1 MAVSSNISI
10 TQNSQNIANNKSN
23 ITVRVQITTTGES
36 YNGYSKPGTCT
47 IDGTTYNFSHNIPYQ
62 ATTTIFEKTL
72 DVTHDNQGEKTVY
85 ASFSFQTGISAGTI
99 TGSTSK
105 KLTTIPRTSE
115 VSLSKKNFNIGETI
129 TIYTNRKSASFTHTA
144 VIKFNGQTVRTQT
157 GIDASY
163 SWNTNELFAKIPN
176 QNQANGTVELTTY
189 SGGTRIGTS
198 TVVDFTGHVV
208 DSDPVFNNFDCED
221 TNPITKALTGNNQ
234 KYIRKYSNLK
244 VTITSANKMTTK
256 NSATPKYYNIVVGNK
271 LEKLDYSTSEIS
283 KTINNMDDNTVTVF
297 AVDSRGN
304 QKDKT
309 KSLDIVEYSET
320 VLQTVKIERK
330 EGVGKTVLISLS
342 GKYANINFGAK
353 TNTVKS
359 IQFRKKSKTETEF
372 ESWVEI
378 KQLVTINT
386 ENGTFSCDSKE
397 ITGQTFTLGTE
408 YDIEVQVKDELSS
421 DTEPVS
427 LNSGKVLL
435 SALKNKGISIG
446 GIYNE
451 KLGGPLQLDKKN
463 VINWINGKQD
473 KQKHILKAIL
483 STDNTVITSTANWQS
498 IEVPLNQYIKIG
510 DKLRFENNRIYIA
523 TDVKYIKFSAKV
535 LLWELSSSAKM
546 IGLIIQGNK
555 NYTMSNCYKSLY
567 GNCDV
572 LTIPE
577 TIIKVN
583 QDNST
588 TEETIMALVY
598 FDNPSSGKLRK
609 YGQSTFLQVEVV
621 DC

>member
-1 MAVSSNISI
+1 MAISSNISI

-23 ITVRVQITTTGES
+23 ITVRVQVTTTGES
-36 YNGYSKPGTCT
+36 YNGYSKPGTC
-47 IDGTTYNFSHNIPYQ
+47 IINGTPYDFSHNIPYQ

-72 DVTHDNQGEKTVY
+72 DVAHDSNGKKTVY

-198 TVVDFTGHVV
+198 AVNFTGYVV
-208 DSDPVFNNFDCED
+208 NSDPVFNNFDCED
-221 TNPITKALTGNNQ
+221 TNTVTKTLTGNNQ

-271 LEKLDYSTSEIS
+271 IEKLDYSTSEIS

-309 KSLDIVEYSET
+309 KALDIVEYSET
-320 VLQTVKIERK
+320 VLQSVKIERK
-330 EGVGKTVLISLS
+330 EGVGETVLISLS

-359 IQFRKKSKTETEF
+359 IQFRKKSKTDTEF
-372 ESWVEI
+372 GSWVEI
-378 KQLVTINT
+378 KQLVTIDT
-386 ENGTFSCDSKE
+386 ENGTFSCASKE

-435 SALKNKGISIG
+435 SALKNKGISVG
-446 GIYNE
+446 GIYDEN
-451 KLGGPLQLDKKN
+451 LGGPLQLDKKN
-463 VINWINGKQD
+463 VIDWINGKQD
-473 KQKHILKAIL
+473 KIIQKVLWSGIQYMTADHTITL
-483 STDNTVITSTANWQS
+483 SEPISQQTSGIVLIFSAYDGEAKPYNFHCFFVPKQFVSLYNGKGMYFSLVDFDPANDARKY
-498 IEVPLNQYIKIG
+498 LYIK
-510 DKLRFENNRIYIA
+510 D
-523 TDVKYIKFSAKV
+523 TT
-535 LLWELSSSAKM
+535 
-546 IGLIIQGNK
+546 IQGNANNGGVHHNLNNSK
-555 NYTMSNCYKSLY
+555 F
-567 GNCDV
+567 V
-572 LTIPE
+572 L
-577 TIIKVN
+577 
-583 QDNST
+583 
-588 TEETIMALVY
+588 
-598 FDNPSSGKLRK
+598 R
-609 YGQSTFLQVEVV
+609 EVIGV
-621 DC
+621 

>member
-23 ITVRVQITTTGES
+23 ITVRVQVTTTGES

-47 IDGTTYNFSHNIPYQ
+47 IDGTPYNFSHNIPYQ

-72 DVTHDNQGEKTVY
+72 DVTHDSNGEKTVY

-129 TIYTNRKSASFTHTA
+129 TIYTNRKSSSFTHTA

-198 TVVDFTGHVV
+198 TVNFTGYVV
-208 DSDPVFNNFDCED
+208 NSNPVFNNFDCED
-221 TNPITKALTGNNQ
+221 TNTITKTLTGNNQ

-244 VTITSANKMTTK
+244 VTITSANKMTTQ

-271 LEKLDYSTSEIS
+271 IEKLDYSTSEIS

-309 KSLDIVEYSET
+309 KALDIVEYFET
-320 VLQTVKIERK
+320 VLQSVKIERK
-330 EGVGKTVLISLS
+330 EGVGETVLISLS
-342 GKYANINFGAK
+342 GKYANIDFGAK

-359 IQFRKKSKTETEF
+359 IQLRKKSKTETEF
-372 ESWVEI
+372 GSWVEI
-378 KQLVTINT
+378 KQLITINT

-446 GIYNE
+446 EIYDE
-451 KLGGPLQLDKKN
+451 ELGGALQLDKKD
-463 VINWINGKQD
+463 VVNWINSKQD

-483 STDNTVITSTANWQS
+483 TSDNTILTASQNYDS
-498 IEVPLNQYIKIG
+498 ILIPLSQTIKIG
-510 DKLRFENNRIYIA
+510 DLLTFSDGKIVVGSGVNHIKISSKCIVSSSSKEMLIALRIFINSTEVSSNYISSSLNKWD
-523 TDVKYIKFSAKV
+523 TLSVNESIFNAK
-535 LLWELSSSAKM
+535 EGDTISAKM
-546 IGLIIQGNK
+546 YI
-555 NYTMSNCYKSLY
+555 
-567 GNCDV
+567 D
-572 LTIPE
+572 
-577 TIIKVN
+577 
-583 QDNST
+583 
-588 TEETIMALVY
+588 
-598 FDNPSSGKLRK
+598 SSGQNVKLRK
-609 YGQSTFLQVEVV
+609 YSASTFLQVEVIE
-621 DC
+621 

>member
-23 ITVRVQITTTGES
+23 ITVRVQVTTTGGS

-47 IDGTTYNFSHNIPYQ
+47 IDGTTYDFSHNIPQ
-62 ATTTIFEKTL
+62 NSTTTIFEKTL
-72 DVTHDNQGEKTVY
+72 DVTHNNQGEKTVY

-115 VSLSKKNFNIGETI
+115 VTLSKKNFNIGETI
-129 TIYTNRKSASFTHTA
+129 TIYTNRKGASFTHTA

-198 TVVDFTGHVV
+198 AVNFTGYVV
-208 DSDPVFNNFDCED
+208 NSDPVFNNFYCED
-221 TNPITKALTGNNQ
+221 TNTVTKTLTGNNQ

-271 LEKLDYSTSEIS
+271 IEKLDYSTSEIS

-309 KSLDIVEYSET
+309 KALDIVEYSET

-330 EGVGKTVLISLS
+330 EGVGETVLISLS
-342 GKYANINFGAK
+342 GKYANIDFGAK
-353 TNTVKS
+353 PNTVKN
-359 IQFRKKSKTETEF
+359 IQLRKKSKTETEF

-463 VINWINGKQD
+463 VIDWINGKQD

-483 STDNTVITSTANWQS
+483 DTDNTTITSS
-498 IEVPLNQYIKIG
+498 KDYDSVLVSLKQYIK
-510 DKLRFENNRIYIA
+510 
-523 TDVKYIKFSAKV
+523 
-535 LLWELSSSAKM
+535 M
-546 IGLIIQGNK
+546 GNK
-555 NYTMSNCYKSLY
+555 LSFSNGKIVVGSGVNYIRISAQVMMSY
-567 GNCDV
+567 
-572 LTIPE
+572 I
-577 TIIKVN
+577 
-583 QDNST
+583 
-588 TEETIMALVY
+588 
-598 FDNPSSGKLRK
+598 PSSLRTMGLAVYITNSQVYTNYGIRTSSDFLTYNAPGMIFPVKAGDTVSVHVYIEPSGTSVKLRK
-609 YGQSTFLQVEVV
+609 YSQSTFLQVEVIE
-621 DC
+621 

>member
-1 MAVSSNISI
+1 MAISSNISI

-23 ITVRVQITTTGES
+23 ITVRVQVTTTGES

-47 IDGTTYNFSHNIPYQ
+47 INGTPYDFSHNIPYQ

-72 DVTHDNQGEKTVY
+72 DVAHDSNGKKTVY

-163 SWNTNELFAKIPN
+163 SCNTNELFAKIPN

-198 TVVDFTGHVV
+198 AVNFTGYVV
-208 DSDPVFNNFDCED
+208 NSDPVFNNFDCED
-221 TNPITKALTGNNQ
+221 TNTVTKTLTGNNQ

-271 LEKLDYSTSEIS
+271 IEKLDYSTSEIS

-320 VLQTVKIERK
+320 VLQSVKIERK
-330 EGVGKTVLISLS
+330 EGVGETVLISLF

-353 TNTVKS
+353 ANTVKS
-359 IQFRKKSKTETEF
+359 IQFRKKSKTDTEF
-372 ESWVEI
+372 GSWVEI
-378 KQLVTINT
+378 KQLVTIDT
-386 ENGTFSCDSKE
+386 ENGTFSCASKE

-451 KLGGPLQLDKKN
+451 KLGGPLQLDNKN
-463 VINWINGKQD
+463 VIDWINSKQN

-483 STDNTVITSTANWQS
+483 ATDNTTITSSQDYDAVL
-498 IEVPLNQYIKIG
+498 VPLGEQYLKFG
-510 DKLRFENNRIYIA
+510 DKLSLSNGKIVIGSGVNYIRISAQVMMSYI
-523 TDVKYIKFSAKV
+523 
-535 LLWELSSSAKM
+535 
-546 IGLIIQGNK
+546 
-555 NYTMSNCYKSLY
+555 
-567 GNCDV
+567 
-572 LTIPE
+572 
-577 TIIKVN
+577 
-583 QDNST
+583 
-588 TEETIMALVY
+588 
-598 FDNPSSGKLRK
+598 PSSLRIMGLAVYITNSQVYTNYGIRTSSDFLTYNAPGMIFPAKAGDTVSIHVFIEPSGTSVKLRK
-609 YGQSTFLQVEVV
+609 YSQSTFLQVEVIE
-621 DC
+621 

>member
-10 TQNSQNIANNKSN
+10 TQNSQNIANNKTN
-23 ITVRVQITTTGES
+23 ITVRVQVTTTGGS
-36 YNGYSKPGTCT
+36 YNGYSKPGICT
-47 IDGTTYNFSHNIPYQ
+47 IDGTPYDFSHNIPQ
-62 ATTTIFEKTL
+62 NSTTTIFEKTL
-72 DVTHDNQGEKTVY
+72 DVTHDSNGEKTVY

-115 VSLSKKNFNIGETI
+115 VSLSKKNFNIGATI

-198 TVVDFTGHVV
+198 AVNFTGYVV
-208 DSDPVFNNFDCED
+208 NSDPVFNNFDCED
-221 TNPITKALTGNNQ
+221 TNTVTKTLTGNNQ

-271 LEKLDYSTSEIS
+271 IEKLDYSTSEIS
-283 KTINNMDDNTVTVF
+283 KTINNMDDNTVIVF

-309 KSLDIVEYSET
+309 KALDIVEYSET
-320 VLQTVKIERK
+320 VLQSVKIERK
-330 EGVGKTVLISLS
+330 EGVGETVLISLS
-342 GKYANINFGAK
+342 GKYANINFGSK
-353 TNTVKS
+353 TNTIKS
-359 IQFRKKSKTETEF
+359 IQYRKKSKTETEF
-372 ESWVEI
+372 GSWVEI

-463 VINWINGKQD
+463 VIDWINGKQD

-483 STDNTVITSTANWQS
+483 ADDNTIITSS
-498 IEVPLNQYIKIG
+498 KDYDSVLVPLKQYIKMGNKLSFSNGKIVIG
-510 DKLRFENNRIYIA
+510 SGVNYIRISAQVMMSYIPSSLRIMGLAVYITNSQVYTNYGIRTSSDFLTYNAPGMIFPAKAGDTVSVFIYI
-523 TDVKYIKFSAKV
+523 
-535 LLWELSSSAKM
+535 E
-546 IGLIIQGNK
+546 
-555 NYTMSNCYKSLY
+555 
-567 GNCDV
+567 
-572 LTIPE
+572 
-577 TIIKVN
+577 
-583 QDNST
+583 
-588 TEETIMALVY
+588 
-598 FDNPSSGKLRK
+598 PSGTNVKLRK
-609 YGQSTFLQVEVV
+609 YSQSTFLQVEVIE
-621 DC
+621 

>member
-1 MAVSSNISI
+1 MAISSNISI

-23 ITVRVQITTTGES
+23 ITVRVQVTTTGES
-36 YNGYSKPGTCT
+36 YNGYSKPGTC
-47 IDGTTYNFSHNIPYQ
+47 IINGTPYDFSHNIPYQ

-72 DVTHDNQGEKTVY
+72 DVAHDSNGKKTVY

-198 TVVDFTGHVV
+198 AVNFTGYVV
-208 DSDPVFNNFDCED
+208 NSDPVFNNFDCED
-221 TNPITKALTGNNQ
+221 TNTVTKTLTGNNQ

-271 LEKLDYSTSEIS
+271 IEKLDYSTSEIS

-309 KSLDIVEYSET
+309 KALDIVEYSET
-320 VLQTVKIERK
+320 VLQSVKIERK
-330 EGVGKTVLISLS
+330 EGVGETVLISLS

-372 ESWVEI
+372 GSWVEI

-386 ENGTFSCDSKE
+386 ENGTFSCESKE

-435 SALKNKGISIG
+435 SALKNKGICVG

-451 KLGGPLQLDKKN
+451 NLGGPLQLNNKD

-483 STDNTVITSTANWQS
+483 ATDNITITSSKDYDAVL
-498 IEVPLNQYIKIG
+498 VPLGEQYLKFG
-510 DKLRFENNRIYIA
+510 DKLSLSNGKIVIGSG
-523 TDVKYIKFSAKV
+523 VKYIRISAQV
-535 LLWELSSSAKM
+535 M
-546 IGLIIQGNK
+546 
-555 NYTMSNCYKSLY
+555 MSY
-567 GNCDV
+567 
-572 LTIPE
+572 I
-577 TIIKVN
+577 
-583 QDNST
+583 
-588 TEETIMALVY
+588 
-598 FDNPSSGKLRK
+598 PSSLRVMGLAVYITNSQVYTNYGIRTSSDFLTYNAPGMIFPAKAGDTVSIHVYIEPSGTSVKLRK
-609 YGQSTFLQVEVV
+609 YSQSTFLQVEVIE
-621 DC
+621 

>member
-10 TQNSQNIANNKSN
+10 TQNSQNIANNKTN
-23 ITVRVQITTTGES
+23 ITVRVQVTTTGGS
-36 YNGYSKPGTCT
+36 YNGYSKPGICT
-47 IDGTTYNFSHNIPYQ
+47 IDGTPYDFSHNIPQ
-62 ATTTIFEKTL
+62 NSTTTIFEKTL
-72 DVTHDNQGEKTVY
+72 DVTHDSNGEKTVY

-144 VIKFNGQTVRTQT
+144 VNKFNGQTVRTQT

-163 SWNTNELFAKIPN
+163 SCNTNELFAKIPN

-198 TVVDFTGHVV
+198 AVNFTGYVV
-208 DSDPVFNNFDCED
+208 NSDPVFNNFDCED
-221 TNPITKALTGNNQ
+221 TNTITKTLTGNNQ

-271 LEKLDYSTSEIS
+271 IEKLDYSTSEIS

-320 VLQTVKIERK
+320 VLQSVKIERK
-330 EGVGKTVLISLS
+330 EGVGETVLISLS

-463 VINWINGKQD
+463 VIDWINGKQD

-483 STDNTVITSTANWQS
+483 DTDNTTITSS
-498 IEVPLNQYIKIG
+498 KDYDSVLVSLKQYIK
-510 DKLRFENNRIYIA
+510 
-523 TDVKYIKFSAKV
+523 
-535 LLWELSSSAKM
+535 M
-546 IGLIIQGNK
+546 GNK
-555 NYTMSNCYKSLY
+555 LSFSNGKIVVGSGVNYIRISAQVMMSY
-567 GNCDV
+567 
-572 LTIPE
+572 I
-577 TIIKVN
+577 
-583 QDNST
+583 
-588 TEETIMALVY
+588 
-598 FDNPSSGKLRK
+598 PSSLRTMGLAVYITNSQVYTNYGIRTSSDFLTYNAPGMIFPAKAGDTVSIHVYIEPSGTSVKLRK
-609 YGQSTFLQVEVV
+609 YSQSTFLQVEVIE
-621 DC
+621 

>member
-23 ITVRVQITTTGES
+23 ITARVQVTTTGES
-36 YNGYSKPGTCT
+36 YNEYSKPGTCT
-47 IDGTTYNFSHNIPYQ
+47 INGTSYDFSHNIPYQ

-72 DVTHDNQGEKTVY
+72 DVEHDSNGEKTVY

-129 TIYTNRKSASFTHTA
+129 TIYTNRKSASFKHTA

-198 TVVDFTGHVV
+198 TVDFTGHVV
-208 DSDPVFNNFDCED
+208 NSDPVFNNFDCED
-221 TNPITKALTGNNQ
+221 TNTITKTLTGSNQ

-244 VTITSANKMTTK
+244 VTITSANKMTTQ
-256 NSATPKYYNIVVGNK
+256 NGATPKYYNIVVGNK
-271 LEKLDYSTSEIS
+271 IEKLDYSTSEIS

-320 VLQTVKIERK
+320 VLQSVKIERK
-330 EGVGKTVLISLS
+330 EGIGETVLISLS

-372 ESWVEI
+372 GSWVEI
-378 KQLVTINT
+378 KQLITINT

-435 SALKNKGISIG
+435 SALKNTGICVG
-446 GIYNE
+446 GIYDEN
-451 KLGGPLQLDKKN
+451 LGGPLQLDKKN
-463 VINWINGKQD
+463 VIDWINGKQD

-483 STDNTVITSTANWQS
+483 ATDNTTITSFQDYDAVL
-498 IEVPLNQYIKIG
+498 VPLIQYIK
-510 DKLRFENNRIYIA
+510 
-523 TDVKYIKFSAKV
+523 
-535 LLWELSSSAKM
+535 M
-546 IGLIIQGNK
+546 GNK
-555 NYTMSNCYKSLY
+555 LSFSNGKIVIGSGVNYIRISAQVMMSY
-567 GNCDV
+567 
-572 LTIPE
+572 I
-577 TIIKVN
+577 
-583 QDNST
+583 
-588 TEETIMALVY
+588 
-598 FDNPSSGKLRK
+598 PSSLGIMGLSVYITNSQVYTNYGIRTSSDFLTYNAPGMIFPVKAGDTVSVHVYIEPSGTSVKLRK
-609 YGQSTFLQVEVV
+609 YSQSTFLQVEVIE
-621 DC
+621 

>member
-1 MAVSSNISI
+1 MAISSNISI

-23 ITVRVQITTTGES
+23 ITVRVQVTTTGES

-47 IDGTTYNFSHNIPYQ
+47 INGTPYDFSHNIPYQ

-72 DVTHDNQGEKTVY
+72 DVAHDSNGKKTVY

-163 SWNTNELFAKIPN
+163 SCNTNELFAKIPN

-198 TVVDFTGHVV
+198 AVNFTGYVV
-208 DSDPVFNNFDCED
+208 NSDPVFNNFDCED
-221 TNPITKALTGNNQ
+221 TNTVTKTLTGNNQ

-271 LEKLDYSTSEIS
+271 IEKLDYSTSEIS

-320 VLQTVKIERK
+320 VLQSVKIERK
-330 EGVGKTVLISLS
+330 EGVGETVLISLS

-359 IQFRKKSKTETEF
+359 IQFRKKSKTDTEF
-372 ESWVEI
+372 GSWVEI
-378 KQLVTINT
+378 KQLVTIDT
-386 ENGTFSCDSKE
+386 ENGTFSCASKE

-451 KLGGPLQLDKKN
+451 KLGGPLQLDNKN
-463 VINWINGKQD
+463 VIDWINSKQN

-483 STDNTVITSTANWQS
+483 ATDNTTITSSQDYDAVL
-498 IEVPLNQYIKIG
+498 VPLGEQYLKFG
-510 DKLRFENNRIYIA
+510 DKLSLSNGKIVIGSGVNYIRISAQVMMSYI
-523 TDVKYIKFSAKV
+523 
-535 LLWELSSSAKM
+535 
-546 IGLIIQGNK
+546 
-555 NYTMSNCYKSLY
+555 
-567 GNCDV
+567 
-572 LTIPE
+572 
-577 TIIKVN
+577 
-583 QDNST
+583 
-588 TEETIMALVY
+588 
-598 FDNPSSGKLRK
+598 PSSLRIMGLAVYITNSQVYTNYGIRTSSDFLTYNAPGMIFPAKAGDTVSIHVYIEPSGTSVKLRK
-609 YGQSTFLQVEVV
+609 YSQSTFLQVEVIE
-621 DC
+621 

>member
-1 MAVSSNISI
+1 MAISSNISI

-23 ITVRVQITTTGES
+23 ITVRVQVTTTGES

-47 IDGTTYNFSHNIPYQ
+47 IDGTSYNFSHNIPYQ

-72 DVTHDNQGEKTVY
+72 DVAHDSNGEKTVY

-198 TVVDFTGHVV
+198 TVNFTGYVV
-208 DSDPVFNNFDCED
+208 NSDPVFNNFDCED
-221 TNPITKALTGNNQ
+221 TNTITKTLTGNNQ
-234 KYIRKYSNLK
+234 KYIRKYSILK

-271 LEKLDYSTSEIS
+271 IEKLDYSTSEIS

-309 KSLDIVEYSET
+309 KALDIVEYSET
-320 VLQTVKIERK
+320 VLQSVKIERK
-330 EGVGKTVLISLS
+330 EGVGETVLISLS

-372 ESWVEI
+372 GSWVEI

-386 ENGTFSCDSKE
+386 ENGTFSCESKE

-435 SALKNKGISIG
+435 SALKNKGICVG

-451 KLGGPLQLDKKN
+451 NLGGPLQLNNKD

-483 STDNTVITSTANWQS
+483 ATDNITITSSKDYDAVL
-498 IEVPLNQYIKIG
+498 VPLGKQYLKFG
-510 DKLRFENNRIYIA
+510 DKLSLSNGKIVIGSG
-523 TDVKYIKFSAKV
+523 VKYIRISAQV
-535 LLWELSSSAKM
+535 M
-546 IGLIIQGNK
+546 
-555 NYTMSNCYKSLY
+555 MSY
-567 GNCDV
+567 
-572 LTIPE
+572 I
-577 TIIKVN
+577 
-583 QDNST
+583 
-588 TEETIMALVY
+588 
-598 FDNPSSGKLRK
+598 PSSLRVMGLAVYITNSQVYTNYGIRTSSDFLTYNAPGMIFPAKAGDTVSIHVYIEPSGTSVKLRK
-609 YGQSTFLQVEVV
+609 YSQSTFLQVEVIE
-621 DC
+621 

>member
-1 MAVSSNISI
+1 MAISSNISI

-23 ITVRVQITTTGES
+23 ITVRVQVTTTGES

-47 IDGTTYNFSHNIPYQ
+47 INGTPYDFSHNIPYQ

-72 DVTHDNQGEKTVY
+72 DVAHDSNGKKTVY

-163 SWNTNELFAKIPN
+163 SCNTNELFAKIPN

-189 SGGTRIGTS
+189 SGVTRIGTS
-198 TVVDFTGHVV
+198 TVNFTGYVV
-208 DSDPVFNNFDCED
+208 NSDPVFNNFDCED
-221 TNPITKALTGNNQ
+221 TNPITKALTGSNQ

-271 LEKLDYSTSEIS
+271 IEKLDYSTSEIS

-320 VLQTVKIERK
+320 VLQSVKIERK
-330 EGVGKTVLISLS
+330 EGVGETVLISLS

-353 TNTVKS
+353 TNSVKS
-359 IQFRKKSKTETEF
+359 VQLRRKVKNDSNYGDWIDIKSL
-372 ESWVEI
+372 I
-378 KQLVTINT
+378 TINA
-386 ENGTFSCDSKE
+386 ENGTFSCNSKE
-397 ITGQTFTLGTE
+397 LTSQTFILGTE
-408 YDIEVQVKDELSS
+408 YDIEIKIADELSS

-435 SALKNKGISIG
+435 SALKNKGISVG
-446 GIYNE
+446 GIYDEN
-451 KLGGPLQLDKKN
+451 LGGPLQLDNKN
-463 VINWINGKQD
+463 VINWINSKQD

-555 NYTMSNCYKSLY
+555 NYAMSNCYKSLY

-588 TEETIMALVY
+588 TEETVMALVY

>member
-23 ITVRVQITTTGES
+23 ITARVQVTTTGES
-36 YNGYSKPGTCT
+36 YNEYSKPGTCT
-47 IDGTTYNFSHNIPYQ
+47 INGTTYNFSHNIPYQ

-72 DVTHDNQGEKTVY
+72 DVTHDSNGEKTVY

-129 TIYTNRKSASFTHTA
+129 TIYTNRKSSNFTHTA

-198 TVVDFTGHVV
+198 TVVNFTGYVV
-208 DSDPVFNNFDCED
+208 NSDPVFNNFDCED
-221 TNPITKALTGNNQ
+221 TNTVTKTLTGNNQ

-244 VTITSANKMTTK
+244 VTITSANKMTTQ

-271 LEKLDYSTSEIS
+271 IEKLDYSTSEIS

-309 KSLDIVEYSET
+309 KSLDIVEYSAT
-320 VLQTVKIERK
+320 VLQSVKIERK
-330 EGVGKTVLISLS
+330 EGVGETVLISLS
-342 GKYANINFGAK
+342 GKYANIDFGAK

-359 IQFRKKSKTETEF
+359 IQFRKKSKAETEF
-372 ESWVEI
+372 GSWVEI

-408 YDIEVQVKDELSS
+408 YDIEVQVKDELSL

-435 SALKNKGISIG
+435 SALKNTGICVG
-446 GIYNE
+446 GIYDEN
-451 KLGGPLQLDKKN
+451 LGGPLQLDKKD
-463 VINWINGKQD
+463 VVNWINSKQD
-473 KQKHILKAIL
+473 KIIQKVLWSGIQYMTADHTITL
-483 STDNTVITSTANWQS
+483 SEPISQQTSG
-498 IEVPLNQYIKIG
+498 IVLI
-510 DKLRFENNRIYIA
+510 
-523 TDVKYIKFSAKV
+523 FSAYD
-535 LLWELSSSAKM
+535 SGAKPYNFHCFFVPKQFVSLYNGRGM
-546 IGLIIQGNK
+546 YFSLVDFDPANDARKYLYITDTTIQGNANNGGVHYNLNNSK
-555 NYTMSNCYKSLY
+555 F
-567 GNCDV
+567 V
-572 LTIPE
+572 L
-577 TIIKVN
+577 
-583 QDNST
+583 
-588 TEETIMALVY
+588 
-598 FDNPSSGKLRK
+598 R
-609 YGQSTFLQVEVV
+609 EVIGV
-621 DC
+621 

>member
-1 MAVSSNISI
+1 MAISSNISI

-23 ITVRVQITTTGES
+23 ITVRVQVTTTGES

-47 IDGTTYNFSHNIPYQ
+47 INGTPYDFSHNIPYQ

-72 DVTHDNQGEKTVY
+72 DVAHDSNGKKTVY

-198 TVVDFTGHVV
+198 AVNFTGYVV
-208 DSDPVFNNFDCED
+208 NSDPVFNNFDCED
-221 TNPITKALTGNNQ
+221 TNTVTKTLTGNNQ

-271 LEKLDYSTSEIS
+271 IEKLDYSTSEIS

-309 KSLDIVEYSET
+309 KALDIVEYSET

-330 EGVGKTVLISLS
+330 EGIGETVLISLS

-435 SALKNKGISIG
+435 SALKNKGISVG

-451 KLGGPLQLDKKN
+451 KLGGPLQLDNKN
-463 VINWINGKQD
+463 VIDWINGKQD

-483 STDNTVITSTANWQS
+483 ADDNTTITSSKDYDAVL
-498 IEVPLNQYIKIG
+498 VPLGEQY
-510 DKLRFENNRIYIA
+510 L
-523 TDVKYIKFSAKV
+523 KF
-535 LLWELSSSAKM
+535 
-546 IGLIIQGNK
+546 GNK
-555 NYTMSNCYKSLY
+555 LSLSNGKIVIGSGVNYIRISAQVMMSY
-567 GNCDV
+567 
-572 LTIPE
+572 I
-577 TIIKVN
+577 
-583 QDNST
+583 
-588 TEETIMALVY
+588 
-598 FDNPSSGKLRK
+598 PSSLRVMGLAVYITNSQVYTNYGFRTSSDFLTYNAPGMIFPAKAGDTVSIHVYIEPSGTSVKLRK
-609 YGQSTFLQVEVV
+609 YSQSTFLQVEVIE
-621 DC
+621 

>member
-23 ITVRVQITTTGES
+23 ITVRAQVTTTGES
-36 YNGYSKPGTCT
+36 YNEYSKPGTCT

-72 DVTHDNQGEKTVY
+72 DVTHDSNGEKTVY

-129 TIYTNRKSASFTHTA
+129 TIYTNRKSASFKHTA

-198 TVVDFTGHVV
+198 AVNFTGYVV
-208 DSDPVFNNFDCED
+208 NSDPVFNNFDCED
-221 TNPITKALTGNNQ
+221 TNTVTKTLTGNNQ

-244 VTITSANKMTTK
+244 VTIRSANKMTTQ

-271 LEKLDYSTSEIS
+271 IEKLDYSTSKIS

-309 KSLDIVEYSET
+309 KALDIVEYFET
-320 VLQTVKIERK
+320 VLQSVKIERK

-342 GKYANINFGAK
+342 GKYANIDFGAK

-359 IQFRKKSKTETEF
+359 IQLRKKSKTETEF
-372 ESWVEI
+372 GSWVEI
-378 KQLVTINT
+378 KQLITINT

-435 SALKNKGISIG
+435 SALKNTGICVG
-446 GIYNE
+446 GIYDE
-451 KLGGPLQLDKKN
+451 ELGGALQLDKKD
-463 VINWINGKQD
+463 VVNWINSKQD

-483 STDNTVITSTANWQS
+483 TSDNTTLTASQNYDS
-498 IEVPLNQYIKIG
+498 VLIPLSQTIKIG
-510 DKLRFENNRIYIA
+510 DLLTFSDGKIVVGSGVNHIKISSKCIVSSSSKEMIMGLRIFINSTEVSSNYISSSPNKWDTLSVNESIFNAKKGDTISAKIYID
-523 TDVKYIKFSAKV
+523 T
-535 LLWELSSSAKM
+535 
-546 IGLIIQGNK
+546 
-555 NYTMSNCYKSLY
+555 
-567 GNCDV
+567 
-572 LTIPE
+572 
-577 TIIKVN
+577 
-583 QDNST
+583 
-588 TEETIMALVY
+588 
-598 FDNPSSGKLRK
+598 SGQNVKLRK
-609 YGQSTFLQVEVV
+609 YSQSTFLQVEVV
-621 DC
+621 D

>member
-23 ITVRVQITTTGES
+23 ITARVQVTTTGES
-36 YNGYSKPGTCT
+36 YNEYSKPGTCT
-47 IDGTTYNFSHNIPYQ
+47 INGTSYNFSHNIPYQ

-72 DVTHDNQGEKTVY
+72 DVEHDSNGEKTVY

-129 TIYTNRKSASFTHTA
+129 TIYTNRKSASFKHTA

-198 TVVDFTGHVV
+198 TVNFTGYVV
-208 DSDPVFNNFDCED
+208 NSDPVFNNFDCED
-221 TNPITKALTGNNQ
+221 TNTVTKTLTGNNQ

-244 VTITSANKMTTK
+244 VTITSANKMTTQ

-271 LEKLDYSTSEIS
+271 IEKLDYSTSEIS

-320 VLQTVKIERK
+320 VLQSVKIERK
-330 EGVGKTVLISLS
+330 EGVGETVLISLS
-342 GKYANINFGAK
+342 GKYANIDFGAK

-359 IQFRKKSKTETEF
+359 IQLRKKSKAETEF
-372 ESWVEI
+372 GSWVEI

-397 ITGQTFTLGTE
+397 ITGQTFILGTE

-435 SALKNKGISIG
+435 SALKNTGICVG
-446 GIYNE
+446 GIYDE
-451 KLGGPLQLDKKN
+451 ELGGALQLDKKD
-463 VINWINGKQD
+463 VVNWINSKQD
-473 KQKHILKAIL
+473 KIIQKVLWSGIQYMTADHTITL
-483 STDNTVITSTANWQS
+483 SEPISQQTSG
-498 IEVPLNQYIKIG
+498 IVLI
-510 DKLRFENNRIYIA
+510 
-523 TDVKYIKFSAKV
+523 FSAYD
-535 LLWELSSSAKM
+535 SGAKPYHFHCFFVPKQFVSLHNGNGM
-546 IGLIIQGNK
+546 YFSLVDFDPANDARKYLYITDTTIQGNANNGGVHYNLNNSK
-555 NYTMSNCYKSLY
+555 F
-567 GNCDV
+567 V
-572 LTIPE
+572 L
-577 TIIKVN
+577 
-583 QDNST
+583 
-588 TEETIMALVY
+588 
-598 FDNPSSGKLRK
+598 R
-609 YGQSTFLQVEVV
+609 EVIGV
-621 DC
+621 

>member
-23 ITVRVQITTTGES
+23 ITARVQVTTTGES
-36 YNGYSKPGTCT
+36 YNEYSKPGTCT
-47 IDGTTYNFSHNIPYQ
+47 INGTSYDFSHNIPYQ

-72 DVTHDNQGEKTVY
+72 DVEHDSNGEKTVY

-198 TVVDFTGHVV
+198 TVNFTGYVV
-208 DSDPVFNNFDCED
+208 NSDPVFNNFDCED
-221 TNPITKALTGNNQ
+221 TNTITKTLTGNNQ

-244 VTITSANKMTTK
+244 VTITSANKMTTQ

-271 LEKLDYSTSEIS
+271 IEKLDYSTSEIS

-309 KSLDIVEYSET
+309 KSLDIVEYSAT
-320 VLQTVKIERK
+320 VLQSVKIERK
-330 EGVGKTVLISLS
+330 EGVGETVLISLS
-342 GKYANINFGAK
+342 GKYANIDFGAK

-372 ESWVEI
+372 GSWVEI
-378 KQLVTINT
+378 KQLITINT

-435 SALKNKGISIG
+435 SALKNTGICVG
-446 GIYNE
+446 GIYDEN
-451 KLGGPLQLDKKN
+451 LGGPLQLDKKN
-463 VINWINGKQD
+463 VINWINSKQD

-483 STDNTVITSTANWQS
+483 ATDNTTITSAQDYDS
-498 IEVPLNQYIKIG
+498 VLVPLIQYIK
-510 DKLRFENNRIYIA
+510 
-523 TDVKYIKFSAKV
+523 
-535 LLWELSSSAKM
+535 M
-546 IGLIIQGNK
+546 GNK
-555 NYTMSNCYKSLY
+555 LSFSNGKIVIGSGVNYIRISAQVMMSY
-567 GNCDV
+567 
-572 LTIPE
+572 I
-577 TIIKVN
+577 
-583 QDNST
+583 
-588 TEETIMALVY
+588 
-598 FDNPSSGKLRK
+598 PSSLGIMGLSVYITNSQVYTNYGIRTSSDFLTYNAPGMIFPVKAGDTVSVHVYIEPSGTSVKLRK
-609 YGQSTFLQVEVV
+609 YSQSTFLQVEVIE
-621 DC
+621 

>member
-23 ITVRVQITTTGES
+23 ITVRVQVTTTGGS

-47 IDGTTYNFSHNIPYQ
+47 IDGTTYDFSHNIPQ
-62 ATTTIFEKTL
+62 NSTTTIFEKTL
-72 DVTHDNQGEKTVY
+72 DVTHNNQGEKTVY

-115 VSLSKKNFNIGETI
+115 VSLSKKNFNIGETV

-144 VIKFNGQTVRTQT
+144 IIKFNGQTVRTQT

-208 DSDPVFNNFDCED
+208 NSDPVFNNFDCED
-221 TNPITKALTGNNQ
+221 TNPITKALTGSNQ

-256 NSATPKYYNIVVGNK
+256 NGATPKYYNIVVGNK
-271 LEKLDYSTSEIS
+271 IEKLDYSTSEIS

-309 KSLDIVEYSET
+309 KALDIVEYSET

-330 EGVGKTVLISLS
+330 EGVGETVLISLF

-353 TNTVKS
+353 ANTVKS

-463 VINWINGKQD
+463 VIDWINGKQD

-483 STDNTVITSTANWQS
+483 DTDNTTITSS
-498 IEVPLNQYIKIG
+498 KDYDSVLVSLKQYIK
-510 DKLRFENNRIYIA
+510 
-523 TDVKYIKFSAKV
+523 
-535 LLWELSSSAKM
+535 M
-546 IGLIIQGNK
+546 GNK
-555 NYTMSNCYKSLY
+555 LSFSNGKIVIGSGVNYIRISAQVMMSY
-567 GNCDV
+567 
-572 LTIPE
+572 I
-577 TIIKVN
+577 
-583 QDNST
+583 
-588 TEETIMALVY
+588 
-598 FDNPSSGKLRK
+598 PSSLRTMGLAVYITNSQVYTNYGIRTSSDFLTYNAPGMIFPAKAGDTVSVHVYIEPSGTSVKLRK
-609 YGQSTFLQVEVV
+609 YSQSTFLQVEVIE
-621 DC
+621 

>member
-1 MAVSSNISI
+1 MAISSNISI

-23 ITVRVQITTTGES
+23 ITVRVQVTTTGES

-47 IDGTTYNFSHNIPYQ
+47 IDGTSYNFSHNIPYQ

-72 DVTHDNQGEKTVY
+72 DVAHDSNGEKTVY

-144 VIKFNGQTVRTQT
+144 IIKFNGQTVRTQT

-198 TVVDFTGHVV
+198 TVNFTGYVV
-208 DSDPVFNNFDCED
+208 NSDPVFNNFDCED
-221 TNPITKALTGNNQ
+221 TNTVTKTLTGNNQ

-271 LEKLDYSTSEIS
+271 IEKLDYSTSEIS

-309 KSLDIVEYSET
+309 KALDIVEYSET
-320 VLQTVKIERK
+320 VLQSVKIERK
-330 EGVGKTVLISLS
+330 EGVGETVLISLS

-353 TNTVKS
+353 TNSVKS
-359 IQFRKKSKTETEF
+359 VQLRRKVKNDSNYGDWIDIKSL
-372 ESWVEI
+372 I
-378 KQLVTINT
+378 TINA
-386 ENGTFSCDSKE
+386 ENGTFSCNSKE
-397 ITGQTFTLGTE
+397 LTSQTFILGTE
-408 YDIEVQVKDELSS
+408 YDIEIKIADELSS

-435 SALKNKGISIG
+435 SALKNKGICIG

-451 KLGGPLQLDKKN
+451 KLGGPLQLNKKN
-463 VINWINGKQD
+463 VIDWINSKQD

-483 STDNTVITSTANWQS
+483 ATDNITITSAQDYDAVL
-498 IEVPLNQYIKIG
+498 VPLGKQYIKFG
-510 DKLRFENNRIYIA
+510 DKLSLSNGKIVIGSG
-523 TDVKYIKFSAKV
+523 VKYIRISAQV
-535 LLWELSSSAKM
+535 M
-546 IGLIIQGNK
+546 
-555 NYTMSNCYKSLY
+555 MSY
-567 GNCDV
+567 
-572 LTIPE
+572 I
-577 TIIKVN
+577 
-583 QDNST
+583 
-588 TEETIMALVY
+588 
-598 FDNPSSGKLRK
+598 PSSLRVMGLAVYITNSQVYTNYGIRTSSDFLTYNAPGMIFPAKAGDTVSIHVYIEPSGTSVKLRK
-609 YGQSTFLQVEVV
+609 YSQSTFLQVEVIE
-621 DC
+621 

>member
-1 MAVSSNISI
+1 MAISSNISI

-23 ITVRVQITTTGES
+23 ITVRVQVTTTGES

-47 IDGTTYNFSHNIPYQ
+47 IDGTSYNFSHNIPYQ

-72 DVTHDNQGEKTVY
+72 DVTHDSNGEKTVY

-198 TVVDFTGHVV
+198 TVNFTGYVV
-208 DSDPVFNNFDCED
+208 NSDPVFNNFDCED
-221 TNPITKALTGNNQ
+221 TNTITKTLTGNNQ

-244 VTITSANKMTTK
+244 ITITSANKMTTK

-271 LEKLDYSTSEIS
+271 IEKLDYSTSEIS

-320 VLQTVKIERK
+320 VLQSVKIERK
-330 EGVGKTVLISLS
+330 EGVGETVLISLS

-353 TNTVKS
+353 ANTVKS

-463 VINWINGKQD
+463 VIDWINGKQD

-483 STDNTVITSTANWQS
+483 DTDNTTITSS
-498 IEVPLNQYIKIG
+498 KDYDSVLVSLKQYIK
-510 DKLRFENNRIYIA
+510 
-523 TDVKYIKFSAKV
+523 
-535 LLWELSSSAKM
+535 M
-546 IGLIIQGNK
+546 GNK
-555 NYTMSNCYKSLY
+555 LSFSNGKIVIGSGVNYIRISAQVMMSY
-567 GNCDV
+567 
-572 LTIPE
+572 I
-577 TIIKVN
+577 
-583 QDNST
+583 
-588 TEETIMALVY
+588 
-598 FDNPSSGKLRK
+598 PSSLRIMGLAVYITNSQVYTNYGIRTSSDFLTYNAPGMIFPAKAGDTVSVHVYIEPSGTSVKLRK
-609 YGQSTFLQVEVV
+609 YSQSTFLQVEVIE
-621 DC
+621 

>member
-1 MAVSSNISI
+1 MAISSNISI

-23 ITVRVQITTTGES
+23 ITVRVQVTTTGES

-47 IDGTTYNFSHNIPYQ
+47 INGTPYDFSHNIPYQ

-72 DVTHDNQGEKTVY
+72 DVAHDSNGEKTVY

-105 KLTTIPRTSE
+105 KLTTIPRASE

-129 TIYTNRKSASFTHTA
+129 TIYTNRKSANFTHTA

-198 TVVDFTGHVV
+198 TVNFTGYVV
-208 DSDPVFNNFDCED
+208 NSDPVFNNFDCED
-221 TNPITKALTGNNQ
+221 TNTITKTLTGNNQ

-271 LEKLDYSTSEIS
+271 IEKLDYSTSEIS

-320 VLQTVKIERK
+320 VLQSVKIERK
-330 EGVGKTVLISLS
+330 EGVGETVLISLS

-353 TNTVKS
+353 TNSVKS
-359 IQFRKKSKTETEF
+359 VQLRRKVKNDSNYGDWIDIKSL
-372 ESWVEI
+372 I
-378 KQLVTINT
+378 TINA
-386 ENGTFSCDSKE
+386 ENGTFSCNSKE
-397 ITGQTFTLGTE
+397 LTSQTFILGTE
-408 YDIEVQVKDELSS
+408 YDIEIKIADELSS

-451 KLGGPLQLDKKN
+451 KLGGPLQLDNKN
-463 VINWINGKQD
+463 VIDWINSKQN

-483 STDNTVITSTANWQS
+483 ATDNTTITSSQDYDAVL
-498 IEVPLNQYIKIG
+498 VPLGEQYLKFG
-510 DKLRFENNRIYIA
+510 DKLSLSNGKIVIGSGVNYIRISAQVMMSYI
-523 TDVKYIKFSAKV
+523 
-535 LLWELSSSAKM
+535 
-546 IGLIIQGNK
+546 
-555 NYTMSNCYKSLY
+555 
-567 GNCDV
+567 
-572 LTIPE
+572 
-577 TIIKVN
+577 
-583 QDNST
+583 
-588 TEETIMALVY
+588 
-598 FDNPSSGKLRK
+598 PSSLRIMGLAVYITNSQVYTNYGIRTSSDFLTYNAPGMIFPAKAGDTVSIHVYIEPSGTSVKLRK
-609 YGQSTFLQVEVV
+609 YSQSTFLQVEVIE
-621 DC
+621 

>member
-1 MAVSSNISI
+1 MAISSNISI

-23 ITVRVQITTTGES
+23 ITVRVQVTTTGES
-36 YNGYSKPGTCT
+36 YNGYSKPGTCA
-47 IDGTTYNFSHNIPYQ
+47 INGTSYDFSHNIPYQ

-72 DVTHDNQGEKTVY
+72 DVAHDSNGEKTVY

-198 TVVDFTGHVV
+198 AVNFTGYVV
-208 DSDPVFNNFDCED
+208 NSDPVFNNFDCED
-221 TNPITKALTGNNQ
+221 TNTVTKTLTGNNQ

-244 VTITSANKMTTK
+244 LTITSANKMTTK

-271 LEKLDYSTSEIS
+271 IEKLDYSTSEIS

-297 AVDSRGN
+297 AIDSRGN

-309 KSLDIVEYSET
+309 KALDIVKYSET
-320 VLQTVKIERK
+320 VLQSVKIERK

-353 TNTVKS
+353 ANTVKS
-359 IQFRKKSKTETEF
+359 IQFRKKSKTDTEF
-372 ESWVEI
+372 GSWVEI

-421 DTEPVS
+421 DTEPIS

-435 SALKNKGISIG
+435 SALKNTGICVG

-451 KLGGPLQLDKKN
+451 NLGGPLQLDNKN
-463 VINWINGKQD
+463 VIDWINSKQN

-483 STDNTVITSTANWQS
+483 ATDNTTITSSQDYDAVL
-498 IEVPLNQYIKIG
+498 VPLKQYIK
-510 DKLRFENNRIYIA
+510 
-523 TDVKYIKFSAKV
+523 
-535 LLWELSSSAKM
+535 M
-546 IGLIIQGNK
+546 GNK
-555 NYTMSNCYKSLY
+555 LSFSNGKIVIGSGVNYIRISAQVMMSY
-567 GNCDV
+567 
-572 LTIPE
+572 I
-577 TIIKVN
+577 
-583 QDNST
+583 
-588 TEETIMALVY
+588 
-598 FDNPSSGKLRK
+598 PSSLRIMGLAVYITNSQVYTNYGFRTSSDFLTYNAPGMIFPAKAGDTVSIHVYIEPSGTSVKLRK
-609 YGQSTFLQVEVV
+609 YLQSTFLQVEVIE
-621 DC
+621 

>member
-23 ITVRVQITTTGES
+23 ITVRVQVTTTGES

-47 IDGTTYNFSHNIPYQ
+47 IDGTSYNFSHNIPYQ

-72 DVTHDNQGEKTVY
+72 DVAHDSNGEKTVY

-144 VIKFNGQTVRTQT
+144 VVKFNGQTVRTQT

-198 TVVDFTGHVV
+198 TVDFTGHVV
-208 DSDPVFNNFDCED
+208 NSDPVFNNFDCED
-221 TNPITKALTGNNQ
+221 TNPITKTLTGSNQ

-271 LEKLDYSTSEIS
+271 IEKLDYSTSDIS
-283 KTINNMDDNTVTVF
+283 KSINNMDDNTVTVF

-309 KSLDIVEYSET
+309 KALDIVEYFET
-320 VLQTVKIERK
+320 VLQNVKIERK
-330 EGVGKTVLISLS
+330 EGVGETVLISLS
-342 GKYANINFGAK
+342 GKYANIDFGAK
-353 TNTVKS
+353 SNTVKS
-359 IQFRKKSKTETEF
+359 IQLRKKSKTETEF
-372 ESWVEI
+372 GNWVEI

-386 ENGTFSCDSKE
+386 ENGTFICDSKE

-435 SALKNKGISIG
+435 SALKNKGISVG
-446 GIYNE
+446 GIYDEN
-451 KLGGPLQLDKKN
+451 LGGPLQLDNKD
-463 VINWINGKQD
+463 VIKWINSKQD

-483 STDNTVITSTANWQS
+483 ATDNTTITSAQDYDAVL
-498 IEVPLNQYIKIG
+498 VPLKQYIK
-510 DKLRFENNRIYIA
+510 
-523 TDVKYIKFSAKV
+523 
-535 LLWELSSSAKM
+535 M
-546 IGLIIQGNK
+546 GNK
-555 NYTMSNCYKSLY
+555 LSFSNGKIVIGSGVNYIRISAQVMMSY
-567 GNCDV
+567 
-572 LTIPE
+572 I
-577 TIIKVN
+577 
-583 QDNST
+583 
-588 TEETIMALVY
+588 
-598 FDNPSSGKLRK
+598 PSSLGIMGLAVYITNGQVYTNYGIRTSSDFLTYNAPGMIFPAKAGDTVSIHVYIEPSGTSVKLRK
-609 YGQSTFLQVEVV
+609 YSQSTFLQVEVIE
-621 DC
+621 

>member
-23 ITVRVQITTTGES
+23 ITVKVQVVTSGS
-36 YNGYSKPGTCT
+36 SHNDFSKPGTCK
-47 IDGTTYNFSHNIPYQ
+47 IDGTDYSFTHSIPQ
-62 ATTTIFEKTL
+62 NSTTTIFEKTL
-72 DVTHDNQGEKTVY
+72 DISHDNEGKKTVN
-85 ASFSFQTGISAGTI
+85 ASFSYQTGISAGTI
-99 TGSTSK
+99 SGSTSK
-105 KLTTIPRTSE
+105 VLTTIPRTSE

-189 SGGTRIGTS
+189 SGVTRIGTS
-198 TVVDFTGHVV
+198 TVNFTGYVV
-208 DSDPVFNNFDCED
+208 NSDPVFNNFDCED
-221 TNPITKALTGNNQ
+221 TNIVTKTLTGSNQ

-271 LEKLDYSTSEIS
+271 IEKLDYSTSEIS

-309 KSLDIVEYSET
+309 KALDIVEYSET
-320 VLQTVKIERK
+320 VLQSVKIERK
-330 EGVGKTVLISLS
+330 EGVGETVLISLS

-372 ESWVEI
+372 EGWVEI

-421 DTEPVS
+421 DTELVS

-451 KLGGPLQLDKKN
+451 KLGGPLQLDNKN

-483 STDNTVITSTANWQS
+483 ATDNTTITSSKDYDAVL
-498 IEVPLNQYIKIG
+498 VPLGEQYLKFG
-510 DKLRFENNRIYIA
+510 DKLSLSNGKIVIGSGVNYIRISAQVMMSYI
-523 TDVKYIKFSAKV
+523 
-535 LLWELSSSAKM
+535 
-546 IGLIIQGNK
+546 
-555 NYTMSNCYKSLY
+555 
-567 GNCDV
+567 
-572 LTIPE
+572 
-577 TIIKVN
+577 
-583 QDNST
+583 
-588 TEETIMALVY
+588 
-598 FDNPSSGKLRK
+598 PSSLRVMGLAVYITNSQVYTNYGFRTSSDFLTYNAPGMIFPAKAGDTVSIHVYIEPSGTTVKLRK
-609 YGQSTFLQVEVV
+609 YSQSTFLQVEVIE
-621 DC
+621 

>member
-1 MAVSSNISI
+1 MAVSSSITI
-10 TQNSQNIANNKSN
+10 TQNSQNISNNTSN
-23 ITVRVQITTTGES
+23 ITVKVQVVTSGS
-36 YNGYSKPGTCT
+36 SHNDFSKPGTCK
-47 IDGTTYNFSHNIPYQ
+47 IDGTDYSFTHSIPQ
-62 ATTTIFEKTL
+62 NSTTTIFEKTL
-72 DVTHDNQGEKTVY
+72 DISHDNEGKKTVN
-85 ASFSFQTGISAGTI
+85 ASFSYQTGISAGTI
-99 TGSTSK
+99 SGSTSK
-105 KLTTIPRTSE
+105 VLTTIPRTSE

-163 SWNTNELFAKIPN
+163 SCNTNELFAKIPN

-198 TVVDFTGHVV
+198 AVNFTGYVV
-208 DSDPVFNNFDCED
+208 NSDPVFNNFDCED
-221 TNPITKALTGNNQ
+221 TNTVTKTLTGNNQ

-271 LEKLDYSTSEIS
+271 IEKLDYSTSEIS

-320 VLQTVKIERK
+320 VLQSVKIERK
-330 EGVGKTVLISLS
+330 EGVGETVLISLS

-359 IQFRKKSKTETEF
+359 IQFRKKSKTDTEF
-372 ESWVEI
+372 GSWVEI
-378 KQLVTINT
+378 KQLVTIDT
-386 ENGTFSCDSKE
+386 ENGTFSCASKE

-421 DTEPVS
+421 DTEPIS

-435 SALKNKGISIG
+435 SALKNKGISVG

-451 KLGGPLQLDKKN
+451 NLGGPLQLDNKN
-463 VINWINGKQD
+463 VIDWINGKQD

-483 STDNTVITSTANWQS
+483 ATDNTTITSSQDYDAVL
-498 IEVPLNQYIKIG
+498 VPLKQYIK
-510 DKLRFENNRIYIA
+510 
-523 TDVKYIKFSAKV
+523 
-535 LLWELSSSAKM
+535 M
-546 IGLIIQGNK
+546 GNK
-555 NYTMSNCYKSLY
+555 LSFSNGKIVIGSGVNYIRISAQVMMSY
-567 GNCDV
+567 
-572 LTIPE
+572 I
-577 TIIKVN
+577 
-583 QDNST
+583 
-588 TEETIMALVY
+588 
-598 FDNPSSGKLRK
+598 PSSLRIMGLAVYITNSQVYTNYGFRTSSDFLTYNAPGMIFPAKAGDTVSIHVYIEPSGTSVKLRK
-609 YGQSTFLQVEVV
+609 YLQSTFLQVEVIE
-621 DC
+621 

>member
-10 TQNSQNIANNKSN
+10 TQNSQSVENNKSN
-23 ITVRVQITTTGES
+23 ITVRVQVTTTGES

-47 IDGTTYNFSHNIPYQ
+47 INGTSYNFSHNIPYQ

-72 DVTHDNQGEKTVY
+72 DVEHDSNGEKTVY

-115 VSLSKKNFNIGETI
+115 VSLNKKNFNIGETI

-198 TVVDFTGHVV
+198 TVNFTGYVV
-208 DSDPVFNNFDCED
+208 NSDPVFNNFDCED
-221 TNPITKALTGNNQ
+221 TNTVTKTLTGSNQ

-256 NSATPKYYNIVVGNK
+256 NGATPKYYNIVVGNK
-271 LEKLDYSTSEIS
+271 IEKLDYSTSEIS

-320 VLQTVKIERK
+320 VLQRVKIERK
-330 EGVGKTVLISLS
+330 EGVGETVLISLS

-372 ESWVEI
+372 GSWVEI
-378 KQLVTINT
+378 KQLITINT

-435 SALKNKGISIG
+435 SALKNTGICVG
-446 GIYNE
+446 GIYDEN
-451 KLGGPLQLDKKN
+451 LGGPLQLDNKD
-463 VINWINGKQD
+463 VIKWINSKQD

-483 STDNTVITSTANWQS
+483 ATDNTTITSSKDYDAVL
-498 IEVPLNQYIKIG
+498 VPLGEQY
-510 DKLRFENNRIYIA
+510 L
-523 TDVKYIKFSAKV
+523 KF
-535 LLWELSSSAKM
+535 
-546 IGLIIQGNK
+546 GNK
-555 NYTMSNCYKSLY
+555 LSLSNGKIVIGSGVNYIRISAQVMMSY
-567 GNCDV
+567 
-572 LTIPE
+572 I
-577 TIIKVN
+577 
-583 QDNST
+583 
-588 TEETIMALVY
+588 
-598 FDNPSSGKLRK
+598 PSSLRLMGLAVYITNSQVYTNYGIRTSSDFLTYNAPGMIFPAKAGDTVSVHVYIEPSGTSVKLSK
-609 YGQSTFLQVEVV
+609 YSQSTFLQVEVIE
-621 DC
+621 

>member
-23 ITVRVQITTTGES
+23 ITVRVQVTTTGES
-36 YNGYSKPGTCT
+36 YNGYFKPGTCT
-47 IDGTTYNFSHNIPYQ
+47 INGTPYDFSHNIPYQ

-72 DVTHDNQGEKTVY
+72 DVAHDSNGKKTVY

-163 SWNTNELFAKIPN
+163 SCNTNELFAKIPN
-176 QNQANGTVELTTY
+176 QNQANGTVELITY

-198 TVVDFTGHVV
+198 TVNFTGYVV
-208 DSDPVFNNFDCED
+208 NSDPVFNNFDCED
-221 TNPITKALTGNNQ
+221 TNTITKTLTGNNQ

-271 LEKLDYSTSEIS
+271 IEKLDYSTSEIS

-309 KSLDIVEYSET
+309 KALDIVEYSET
-320 VLQTVKIERK
+320 VLQSVKIERK
-330 EGVGKTVLISLS
+330 EGVGETVLISLF

-353 TNTVKS
+353 ANTVKS
-359 IQFRKKSKTETEF
+359 IQFRKKSKTDTEF
-372 ESWVEI
+372 GSWVEI
-378 KQLVTINT
+378 KQLVTIDT
-386 ENGTFSCDSKE
+386 ENGTFSCASKE

-435 SALKNKGISIG
+435 SALKNKGISVG
-446 GIYNE
+446 GIYDEN
-451 KLGGPLQLDKKN
+451 LGGPLQLDNKN
-463 VINWINGKQD
+463 VINWINSKQD

-483 STDNTVITSTANWQS
+483 DTDNTTITSS
-498 IEVPLNQYIKIG
+498 KDYDSVLVPLKQYIKMGNKLSFSNGKIVIG
-510 DKLRFENNRIYIA
+510 SGVNYIRISAQVMMSYIPSSLRIMGLAVYITNSQVYTNYGIRTSSDFLTYNAPGMIFPAKAGDTVSVFIYIEP
-523 TDVKYIKFSAKV
+523 S
-535 LLWELSSSAKM
+535 
-546 IGLIIQGNK
+546 G
-555 NYTMSNCYKSLY
+555 
-567 GNCDV
+567 
-572 LTIPE
+572 
-577 TIIKVN
+577 
-583 QDNST
+583 T
-588 TEETIMALVY
+588 TV
-598 FDNPSSGKLRK
+598 KLRK
-609 YGQSTFLQVEVV
+609 YSQSTFLQVEVIE
-621 DC
+621 

>member
-47 IDGTTYNFSHNIPYQ
+47 INGTSYNFSHNIPYQ
-62 ATTTIFEKTL
+62 ATVTIFEKTL

-85 ASFSFQTGISAGTI
+85 ASFSFHTGISAGTI

-144 VIKFNGQTVRTQT
+144 VVKFNGQTVRTQT

-163 SWNTNELFAKIPN
+163 SWNTNELFAKISN

-198 TVVDFTGHVV
+198 TVNFTGYVV
-208 DSDPVFNNFDCED
+208 NSDPTFNNFDCED
-221 TNPITKALTGNNQ
+221 SNSTTVTLTGNNQ
-234 KYIRKYSNLK
+234 KYIRKYSSAK
-244 VTITSANKMTTK
+244 VTITSANKMVAK
-256 NSATPKYYNIVVGNK
+256 NSATAKYYNIIVGNK
-271 LEKLDYSTSEIS
+271 SEKLDYSTSNIN
-283 KTINNMDDNTVTVF
+283 KVINNIDSNTVSVF
-297 AVDSRGN
+297 ATDSRGN
-304 QKDKT
+304 QTNKT
-309 KSLDIVEYSET
+309 KSLEIIDYSEI
-320 VLQTVKIERK
+320 VIQSLNIERK
-330 EGVGKTVLISLS
+330 EGVGEKLVITLS
-342 GKYANINFGAK
+342 GKYSNTNFGAK
-353 TNTVKS
+353 ANTVKS

-372 ESWVEI
+372 GSWVEI

-435 SALKNKGISIG
+435 SALKNKGISVG
-446 GIYNE
+446 GIYDEN
-451 KLGGPLQLDKKN
+451 LGGPLQLDNKN
-463 VINWINGKQD
+463 VINWINSKQD

-483 STDNTVITSTANWQS
+483 ATDNTTITSSKDYDAVL
-498 IEVPLNQYIKIG
+498 VPLGEQYLKFG
-510 DKLRFENNRIYIA
+510 DKLSLSNGKIVIGSGVNYIRISAQVMMSYI
-523 TDVKYIKFSAKV
+523 
-535 LLWELSSSAKM
+535 
-546 IGLIIQGNK
+546 
-555 NYTMSNCYKSLY
+555 
-567 GNCDV
+567 
-572 LTIPE
+572 
-577 TIIKVN
+577 
-583 QDNST
+583 
-588 TEETIMALVY
+588 
-598 FDNPSSGKLRK
+598 PSSLRVMGLAVYITNSQVYTNYGIRTSSDFLTYNAPGMIFPAKAGDTVSIHVYIEPSGTSVKLRK
-609 YGQSTFLQVEVV
+609 YSQSTFLQVEVIE
-621 DC
+621 

>member
-10 TQNSQNIANNKSN
+10 KQNSQNMANNKSN
-23 ITVRVQITTTGES
+23 ITVKVQVTTTGES

-47 IDGTTYNFSHNIPYQ
+47 IDGTPYDFSHNIPYQ

-72 DVTHDNQGEKTVY
+72 DVAHDSNGEKTVY

-129 TIYTNRKSASFTHTA
+129 TIYTNRKSASFKHTA

-176 QNQANGTVELTTY
+176 QNQANGIVELTTY

-198 TVVDFTGHVV
+198 TVDFTGYVV
-208 DSDPVFNNFDCED
+208 NSDPVFNNFDCED
-221 TNPITKALTGNNQ
+221 TNTITKTLTGSNQ

-244 VTITSANKMTTK
+244 VTITSANKMTTQ

-271 LEKLDYSTSEIS
+271 IEKLDYSTSEIS
-283 KTINNMDDNTVTVF
+283 KTINNIDDNTVTVF

-320 VLQTVKIERK
+320 VLQSVKIERK
-330 EGVGKTVLISLS
+330 EGVGETVLISLS

-359 IQFRKKSKTETEF
+359 IQFREKSKTETEF
-372 ESWVEI
+372 GSWVEI

-435 SALKNKGISIG
+435 SALKNTGICVG
-446 GIYNE
+446 GIYDEN
-451 KLGGPLQLDKKN
+451 LGGPLQLDNKN
-463 VINWINGKQD
+463 VIDWINGKQD

-483 STDNTVITSTANWQS
+483 ATDNTTITSAKDYDAVL
-498 IEVPLNQYIKIG
+498 VPLIQYIK
-510 DKLRFENNRIYIA
+510 
-523 TDVKYIKFSAKV
+523 
-535 LLWELSSSAKM
+535 M
-546 IGLIIQGNK
+546 GNK
-555 NYTMSNCYKSLY
+555 LSFSNGKIVIGSGVNYIRISAQVMMSN
-567 GNCDV
+567 
-572 LTIPE
+572 I
-577 TIIKVN
+577 
-583 QDNST
+583 
-588 TEETIMALVY
+588 
-598 FDNPSSGKLRK
+598 PSSLGTMGLSVYITNSQVYTNYGIRTSSYFLTYNAPGMIFPVKAGDTVSVHVYIEPSGTSVKLRK
-609 YGQSTFLQVEVV
+609 YSQSTFLQVEVIE
-621 DC
+621 

>member
-23 ITVRVQITTTGES
+23 ITVRVQVTTTGES

-47 IDGTTYNFSHNIPYQ
+47 INGTSYDFSHNIPYQ

-72 DVTHDNQGEKTVY
+72 DVAHDSNGKKTVY

-198 TVVDFTGHVV
+198 TVNFTGYVV
-208 DSDPVFNNFDCED
+208 NSDPVFNNFDCED
-221 TNPITKALTGNNQ
+221 TNTITKTLTGNNQ

-271 LEKLDYSTSEIS
+271 IEKLDYSTSEIS

-309 KSLDIVEYSET
+309 KALDIVKYSET
-320 VLQTVKIERK
+320 VLQSVKIERK
-330 EGVGKTVLISLS
+330 EGVGETVLISLS

-353 TNTVKS
+353 ANTVKS

-372 ESWVEI
+372 GSWVEI
-378 KQLVTINT
+378 KQFVTINT

-421 DTEPVS
+421 DTELVS

-451 KLGGPLQLDKKN
+451 KLGGPLQLDNKN
-463 VINWINGKQD
+463 VINWIKGKQD

-483 STDNTVITSTANWQS
+483 ATDNTTITSSKDYDAVL
-498 IEVPLNQYIKIG
+498 VPLGEQYLKFG
-510 DKLRFENNRIYIA
+510 DKLSLSNGKIVIGSGVNYIRISAQVMMSYI
-523 TDVKYIKFSAKV
+523 
-535 LLWELSSSAKM
+535 
-546 IGLIIQGNK
+546 
-555 NYTMSNCYKSLY
+555 
-567 GNCDV
+567 
-572 LTIPE
+572 
-577 TIIKVN
+577 
-583 QDNST
+583 
-588 TEETIMALVY
+588 
-598 FDNPSSGKLRK
+598 PSSLRVMGLAVYITNSQVYTNYGFRTSSDFLTYNAPGMIFPAKAGDTVSIHVYIEPSGTSVKLRK
-609 YGQSTFLQVEVV
+609 YSQSTFLQVEVIE
-621 DC
+621 

>member
-1 MAVSSNISI
+1 MAISSNISI

-23 ITVRVQITTTGES
+23 ITVRVQVTTTGES

-47 IDGTTYNFSHNIPYQ
+47 INGTPYDFNHNIPYQ

-72 DVTHDNQGEKTVY
+72 DVAHDSNGKKTVY

-163 SWNTNELFAKIPN
+163 SCNTNELFAKIPN

-198 TVVDFTGHVV
+198 AVNFTGYVV
-208 DSDPVFNNFDCED
+208 NSDPVFNNFDCED
-221 TNPITKALTGNNQ
+221 TNTVTKTLTGNNQ

-271 LEKLDYSTSEIS
+271 IEKLDYSTSEIS

-309 KSLDIVEYSET
+309 KALDIVEYSET
-320 VLQTVKIERK
+320 VLQSVKIERK
-330 EGVGKTVLISLS
+330 EGVGETVLISLS

-359 IQFRKKSKTETEF
+359 IQFRKKSKTDTEF
-372 ESWVEI
+372 GSWVEI
-378 KQLVTINT
+378 KQLVTIDT

-397 ITGQTFTLGTE
+397 ITGQTFTLGVE

-435 SALKNKGISIG
+435 SALKNKGICVG
-446 GIYNE
+446 GIYNQ
-451 KLGGPLQLDKKN
+451 KLGGPLQLDNKN
-463 VINWINGKQD
+463 VIDWINSKQN

-483 STDNTVITSTANWQS
+483 ATDNTTITSSQDYDAVL
-498 IEVPLNQYIKIG
+498 VPLGEQYLKFG
-510 DKLRFENNRIYIA
+510 DKLSLSNGKIVIGSGVNYIRISAQVMMSYI
-523 TDVKYIKFSAKV
+523 
-535 LLWELSSSAKM
+535 
-546 IGLIIQGNK
+546 
-555 NYTMSNCYKSLY
+555 
-567 GNCDV
+567 
-572 LTIPE
+572 
-577 TIIKVN
+577 
-583 QDNST
+583 
-588 TEETIMALVY
+588 
-598 FDNPSSGKLRK
+598 PSSLRIMGLAVYITNSQVYTNYGIRTSSDFLTYNAPGMIFPAKAGDTVSIHVYIEPSGTSVKLRK
-609 YGQSTFLQVEVV
+609 YSQSTFLQVEVIE
-621 DC
+621 

>member
-72 DVTHDNQGEKTVY
+72 DVAHDSNGEKTVY

-115 VSLSKKNFNIGETI
+115 VSLSTKNFNIGETI

-163 SWNTNELFAKIPN
+163 SLNTNELFAKIPN

-198 TVVDFTGHVV
+198 AVNFTGYVV

-221 TNPITKALTGNNQ
+221 PNPITKTLTGSNQ

-256 NSATPKYYNIVVGNK
+256 NGATPKYYNIVVGNK
-271 LEKLDYSTSEIS
+271 IEKLDYSTSEIS

-330 EGVGKTVLISLS
+330 EGVGETVLISLS

-353 TNTVKS
+353 PNTVKS

-372 ESWVEI
+372 GSWVEI

-435 SALKNKGISIG
+435 SALKNKGISVG

-463 VINWINGKQD
+463 VIDWINSKQD

-483 STDNTVITSTANWQS
+483 ATDNTTITSAQDYDAVL
-498 IEVPLNQYIKIG
+498 VPLGEQYLKFG
-510 DKLRFENNRIYIA
+510 DKLSLSNGKIVIGSGVSYIRISAQVMMSYIPSSLRIMGLAIYITNSQVYTNYGIRTSSDFLTYNA
-523 TDVKYIKFSAKV
+523 PGMIFPAKAGDTVSIHVYI
-535 LLWELSSSAKM
+535 E
-546 IGLIIQGNK
+546 
-555 NYTMSNCYKSLY
+555 
-567 GNCDV
+567 
-572 LTIPE
+572 
-577 TIIKVN
+577 
-583 QDNST
+583 
-588 TEETIMALVY
+588 
-598 FDNPSSGKLRK
+598 PSGTSVKLRK
-609 YGQSTFLQVEVV
+609 YSQSTFLQVEVIE
-621 DC
+621 

>member
-23 ITVRVQITTTGES
+23 ITARVQVTTTGES
-36 YNGYSKPGTCT
+36 YNEYSKPGTCT
-47 IDGTTYNFSHNIPYQ
+47 INGTSYDFSHNIPYQ

-72 DVTHDNQGEKTVY
+72 DVEHDSNGEKTVY

-129 TIYTNRKSASFTHTA
+129 TIYTNRKSASFKHTA

-157 GIDASY
+157 GIDVSY

-198 TVVDFTGHVV
+198 TVNFTGYVV
-208 DSDPVFNNFDCED
+208 NSDPVFNNFDCED
-221 TNPITKALTGNNQ
+221 TNTVTKTLTGNNQ

-244 VTITSANKMTTK
+244 VTITSANKMTTQ

-271 LEKLDYSTSEIS
+271 IEKLDYSTSEIS

-320 VLQTVKIERK
+320 VLQSVKIERK
-330 EGVGKTVLISLS
+330 EGVGETVLISLS

-359 IQFRKKSKTETEF
+359 IQFRKKSKAETEF
-372 ESWVEI
+372 GSWVEI

-435 SALKNKGISIG
+435 SALKNTGICVG
-446 GIYNE
+446 GIYDE
-451 KLGGPLQLDKKN
+451 ELGGALQLDKKD
-463 VINWINGKQD
+463 VVNWINSKQD
-473 KQKHILKAIL
+473 KIIQKVLWSGIQYMTADHTITL
-483 STDNTVITSTANWQS
+483 SEPISQQTSG
-498 IEVPLNQYIKIG
+498 IVLI
-510 DKLRFENNRIYIA
+510 
-523 TDVKYIKFSAKV
+523 FSAYD
-535 LLWELSSSAKM
+535 SGAKPYNFHCFFVPKQFVSLYNGRGM
-546 IGLIIQGNK
+546 YFSLVDFDPANDARKYLYITDTTIQGNANNGGVHYNLNNSK
-555 NYTMSNCYKSLY
+555 F
-567 GNCDV
+567 V
-572 LTIPE
+572 L
-577 TIIKVN
+577 
-583 QDNST
+583 
-588 TEETIMALVY
+588 
-598 FDNPSSGKLRK
+598 R
-609 YGQSTFLQVEVV
+609 EVIGV
-621 DC
+621 

>member
-10 TQNSQNIANNKSN
+10 TQNSQNIANNKTN
-23 ITVRVQITTTGES
+23 ITVRVQVTTTGGS
-36 YNGYSKPGTCT
+36 YNGYSKLGTCT
-47 IDGTTYNFSHNIPYQ
+47 IDGTTYDFSHNIPQ
-62 ATTTIFEKTL
+62 NSTTTIFEKTL
-72 DVTHDNQGEKTVY
+72 DVTHNNQGEKTVY

-129 TIYTNRKSASFTHTA
+129 TIYTNRKSTSFTHTA
-144 VIKFNGQTVRTQT
+144 IIKFNGQTVRTQT

-198 TVVDFTGHVV
+198 AVNFTGYVV
-208 DSDPVFNNFDCED
+208 NSDPVFNNFDCED
-221 TNPITKALTGNNQ
+221 TNTVTKTLTGNNQ

-271 LEKLDYSTSEIS
+271 SENLDYSTSEIS

-309 KSLDIVEYSET
+309 KALDIVEYSET
-320 VLQTVKIERK
+320 VLQSVKIERK
-330 EGVGKTVLISLS
+330 EGVGETVLISLS

-353 TNTVKS
+353 ANTVKS
-359 IQFRKKSKTETEF
+359 IQFRKKSKTENEF
-372 ESWVEI
+372 GSWVEI

-435 SALKNKGISIG
+435 SALKNKGISVG

-451 KLGGPLQLDKKN
+451 KLGGPLQLDNKN
-463 VINWINGKQD
+463 VIDWINGKQD

-483 STDNTVITSTANWQS
+483 ADDNTIITSS
-498 IEVPLNQYIKIG
+498 KDYDSVLVPLKQYIKMGNKLSFSNGKIVIG
-510 DKLRFENNRIYIA
+510 SGVNYIRISAQVMMSYIPSSLRIMGLAVYITNSQVYTNYGIRTSSDFLTYNAPGMIFPAKAGDTVSVFIYIEP
-523 TDVKYIKFSAKV
+523 S
-535 LLWELSSSAKM
+535 
-546 IGLIIQGNK
+546 G
-555 NYTMSNCYKSLY
+555 
-567 GNCDV
+567 
-572 LTIPE
+572 
-577 TIIKVN
+577 
-583 QDNST
+583 T
-588 TEETIMALVY
+588 TV
-598 FDNPSSGKLRK
+598 KLRK
-609 YGQSTFLQVEVV
+609 YSQSTFLQVEVIE
-621 DC
+621 

>member
-1 MAVSSNISI
+1 MAISSNISI

-23 ITVRVQITTTGES
+23 ITVRVQVTTTGES

-47 IDGTTYNFSHNIPYQ
+47 IDGTSYNFSHNIPYQ

-72 DVTHDNQGEKTVY
+72 DVAHDSNGEKTVY

-105 KLTTIPRTSE
+105 KLTTIPRVSE

-129 TIYTNRKSASFTHTA
+129 TIYTNRKSANFTHTA

-189 SGGTRIGTS
+189 SGGTKIGTS
-198 TVVDFTGHVV
+198 TVNFTGYVV
-208 DSDPVFNNFDCED
+208 NSDPIFNNFDCED
-221 TNPITKALTGNNQ
+221 TNTVTKTLTGNNQ

-271 LEKLDYSTSEIS
+271 IEKLDYSTSEIS
-283 KTINNMDDNTVTVF
+283 KTINNMDDNIVTVF

-320 VLQTVKIERK
+320 VLQSVKIERK
-330 EGVGKTVLISLS
+330 EGVGETVLISLS

-372 ESWVEI
+372 GSWVEI

-397 ITGQTFTLGTE
+397 ITGQTFILGVE

-435 SALKNKGISIG
+435 SALKNKGISVG
-446 GIYNE
+446 GIYDEN
-451 KLGGPLQLDKKN
+451 LGGPLQLDKKN
-463 VINWINGKQD
+463 VINWINSKQD

-483 STDNTVITSTANWQS
+483 ATDNTTITSAQDYDS
-498 IEVPLNQYIKIG
+498 VLVPLGEQY
-510 DKLRFENNRIYIA
+510 L
-523 TDVKYIKFSAKV
+523 KF
-535 LLWELSSSAKM
+535 
-546 IGLIIQGNK
+546 GNK
-555 NYTMSNCYKSLY
+555 LSLSNGKIVIGSGVNYIRISAQVMMSY
-567 GNCDV
+567 
-572 LTIPE
+572 I
-577 TIIKVN
+577 
-583 QDNST
+583 
-588 TEETIMALVY
+588 
-598 FDNPSSGKLRK
+598 PSSLRLMGLAVYITNSQVYTNHGIRTSSDFLTYNAPGMIFPAKAGDTVSIHVYIEPSGTSVKLRK
-609 YGQSTFLQVEVV
+609 YSQSTFLQVEVIE
-621 DC
+621 